1 MKLIVL
7 LLASTLVGVHDN
19 EPTDYTTA
27 YKKAQNGDKPLL
39 VFVSAEWCPPCQT
52 MKSSTIP
59 RLVEKDAFDGFHY
72 ATVDL
77 GKQQELG
84 RRLIGE
90 RGIPQLIVFEK
101 KDDKWQRRYLRGM
114 QSPESVKAFI
124 AQSEAGSMARTASGE
139 KQKDTK

>member
-1 MKLIVL
+1 MKLFVL
-7 LLASTLVGVHDN
+7 LLAGMLVGGPNDN
-19 EPTDYTTA
+19 EPTDYKTA
-27 YKKAQNGDKPLL
+27 FKKAQNGDKPLL

-59 RLVEKDAFDGFHY
+59 KLVQKDAFDGFHY

-77 GKQQELG
+77 GKEQELG

-90 RGIPQLIVFEK
+90 RGIPQLIMFEK

-114 QSPESVKAFI
+114 QSPESVEAFI
-124 AQSEAGSMARTASGE
+124 AQSEKAARTASAP
-139 KQKDTK
+139 KQKAAK